1 MILVN
6 VNEHVVELLKSDI
19 GLFVVSPTYKI
30 NMNGMIEQNPAPT
43 YVPVVGVL
51 AVVGNFV
58 LLDNT
63 NRFISHMRL
72 KFSNSTE
79 FEPESN
85 FIVCEI
91 VSMTDHLLV
100 YSLSNRYP
108 DSYIMERFYDFA
120 GRKTDTEDMNN
131 FRMPTSRYIVDVLCY
146 YGINEFNNIQRWIGS
161 YVTSLQAFPPNYADN
176 LIGDSKI
183 NQERAIN
190 AMQHPFKN
198 DYLIHHT
205 GFMQDTLPEED
216 QKKGINEMEA
226 NPNQYYSTEKR
237 GFFDETWN
245 WFGDEDRV
253 IPRHV
258 SGMLQ
263 EAPVKVQ
270 PHVDMQQMGDTFAI
284 PEQLTHPIK
293 NESGDD
299 LVPTAV
305 YKHGDHIVVE
315 FRNENTGE
323 TVPVFYKGDK

>member
-30 NMNGMIEQNPAPT
+30 NMNGTIEQNPAPT

-63 NRFISHMRL
+63 NRYISHMKL
-72 KFSNSTE
+72 KFSNSVD
-79 FEPESN
+79 FEPENN
-85 FIVCEI
+85 FMICEI

-100 YSLSNRYP
+100 YSITNRYT
-108 DSYIMERFYDFA
+108 DNWIMGTYYDFA
-120 GRKTDTEDMNN
+120 GRKTDTKEHPCLSL
-131 FRMPTSRYIVDVLCY
+131 PTSRGIIESVCY
-146 YGINEFNNIQRWIGS
+146 YGINEYNNIQRWAGS
-161 YVTSLQAFPPNYADN
+161 HVTSLQAFPPKYGDV

-190 AMQHPFKN
+190 AMQHPFNN

-216 QKKGINEMEA
+216 QKNGINEMEA
-226 NPNQYYSTEKR
+226 VPNQYYSTENR

-245 WFGDEDRV
+245 WYADEEIIKQRK
-253 IPRHV
+253 V

-263 EAPVKVQ
+263 EAPMEVQ
-270 PHVDMQQMGDTFAI
+270 PPLDMQAVGEGFRI
-284 PEQLTHPIK
+284 PDHLTRPIQ

-305 YKHGDHIVVE
+305 YKHGDGIVVE
-315 FRNENTGE
+315 FRNERTGE
-323 TVPVFYKGDK
+323 TVPVFCREDK